1 MPALAVSY
9 RDEPKDQGTVEARL
23 GGDHVRVSSV
33 LLSCADAPARYGVK
47 SCLRE
52 VAIAIAIGT
61 AIGTAIAPV
70 SMLVNT
76 PVDGLGLEIEAGAQA
91 VVQAVFQAVTQ
102 VPVVVQDLVLVVF
115 ASLAAVPDETLLALL

>member
-23 GGDHVRVSSV
+23 GGDHVRASSV

-76 PVDGLGLEIEAGAQA
+76 PVDALGLEVEAGAQA
-91 VVQAVFQAVTQ
+91 VVQAVAQ
-102 VPVVVQDLVLVVF
+102 VPVVVQVLVRVVF